1 MSSPGQESE
10 GAVSAVYDAA
20 VRLLARREHSVAE
33 LRRKLR
39 SREHDGDIVE
49 QVVER
54 LQEERLLSNERF
66 VEAYV
71 RSRYEKGF
79 GPLRIQ
85 AELRER
91 GVPGELVAQG
101 IEPEGAHWTELMS
114 RVRQKRFGSVLPDDY
129 PERARQMRFLQYR
142 GFVVEQIRQLLK
154 REG

>member
-1 MSSPGQESE
+1 MSNPGQESDSV
-10 GAVSAVYDAA
+10 VSAVYDAA
-20 VRLLARREHSVAE
+20 IRLLVRREHSVAE
-33 LRRKLR
+33 LRRKLQ
-39 SREHDGDIVE
+39 SRGHDGEIVE
-49 QVVER
+49 QVLER

-91 GVPGELVAQG
+91 GVPGALVAQG
-101 IEPEGAHWTELMS
+101 IEPEGTHWVELMS
-114 RVRQKRFGSVLPDDY
+114 RVRQKRFGSALPADY
-129 PERARQMRFLQYR
+129 PEQARQMRFLQYR
-142 GFVVEQIRQLLK
+142 GFAVEQIRQLLQ